1 MLELS
6 VVQRYRSY
14 IIVLMICGAL
24 SVAAFSWC
32 QQNAVPAREA
42 GASKAPADE
51 QASAAATAPVEE
63 EKRVELRNADSM
75 FRDKAANTYFLKGNV
90 IFEHDGVLLYSDEAE
105 YYDEDHPQRPDS
117 AKALGKLKIVD
128 PEATITGDLLEVD
141 FGKKIAIVTGNVR
154 IVAHKNKGVSAKKTA
169 DNKDKMNGKSGDS
182 ESISQKRTVI
192 TCDRVEYQ
200 YGEKVKLAT
209 ATGNLTAV
217 QDDKTL
223 WAKKAVY
230 SGITDEVDL
239 TGNVRVK
246 TDDGDDFR
254 TETATVHV
262 EDEWIRT
269 GKVTGITF
277 RRSEDKAENPA
288 AMIDQDAENGQS
300 SLQTDDKKSGNSGDT
315 GEAPKNGGNGGGSP

>member
-1 MLELS
+1 MQLLELS
-6 VVQRYRSY
+6 AMRKYRLY
-14 IIVLMICGAL
+14 LVIMMICCTL
-24 SVAAFSWC
+24 SVAAYSWC
-32 QQNAVPAREA
+32 QQNGA
-42 GASKAPADE
+42 GTPDADVSTAPSDG
-51 QASAAATAPVEE
+51 QAAAAVGTE
-63 EKRVELRNADSM
+63 EKDERVELRNADSM

-90 IFEHDGVLLYSDEAE
+90 LFEHADVLLYADEAE

-117 AKALGKLKIVD
+117 AKALGNLKIVD

-154 IVAHKNKGVSAKKTA
+154 IIAHKQKKEATA
-169 DNKDKMNGKSGDS
+169 DKADSGNSGAS
-182 ESISQKRTVI
+182 ESISEKKTVI

-200 YGEKVKLAT
+200 YDEKVKLST
-209 ATGNLTAV
+209 ATGNLKAV
-217 QDDKTL
+217 QEDKTL
-223 WAKKAVY
+223 WATKAVH
-230 SGITDEVDL
+230 SGLTDEVEL

-277 RRSEDKAENPA
+277 RRSEDKVKST
-288 AMIDQDAENGQS
+288 DAEAQPKSGNGQS
-300 SLQTDDKKSGNSGDT
+300 TLQKDEGESEDGGNSSASDS
-315 GEAPKNGGNGGGSP
+315 GGNGAGN